1 MRTLVRRRLL
11 IPVAMLLVLIP
22 AVAFAQSDAAGRL
35 VELIISEDESSVSI
49 TENIQSTARVTF
61 THDGQDYVMSVPV
74 AIAIDETIPIADSVS
89 ATSAAARVG
98 IYAIEV
104 TAVDET
110 TVQIEVGY
118 SSVEPS
124 SDENKLIGVWFN
136 LTNLSDSAQE
146 FDRIF
151 RDEEVFGIDDLGRRF
166 EMARLLGCDEVNP
179 GGTVGCIAAFDVEK
193 SVTISQIEV
202 HAIDER
208 VITLPDADDE
218 ADENEESDEG
228 DES

>member
-89 ATSAAARVG
+89 ATSIAARVG
-98 IYAIEV
+98 VYAIEV

-110 TVQIEVGY
+110 TNKIEVGY
-118 SSVEPS
+118 QSVEPG
-124 SDENKLIGVWFN
+124 SDENKLIAVQFN

-146 FDRIF
+146 FDGIF
-151 RDEEVFGIDDLGRRF
+151 DEEIVLGIDDLGRRF
-166 EMARLLGCDEVNP
+166 EMSKLLGCDEVNP
-179 GGTVGCIAAFDVEK
+179 GGTVGCLAAFDVEK
-193 SVTISQIEV
+193 SVTINKIEV
-202 HAIDER
+202 HAMDER